1 MVIAK
6 KYYFPRFKS
15 GVQHFPGEGPGGWF
29 NFLRWWGS
37 RVQLAIPIE
46 TVLSFFHYVFT
57 PLGTSDGYSGIPSS
71 EGVS

>member
-1 MVIAK
+1 MGSNI
-6 KYYFPRFKS
+6 FQGRNLEGGPTFLGGG
-15 GVQHFPGEGPGGWF
+15 GVGI
-29 NFLRWWGS
+29 
-37 RVQLAIPIE
+37 QLAIPIE